1 MKVFHRLSEINQIAV
16 MKFMPFNL
24 PRALEIF
31 LQIGE
36 FGDDQFK
43 VINAML
49 HNIEK
54 KEEVTYM
61 HEKVYWRFLETL
73 FRLQESHDETNW
85 ELLSI
90 IE

>member
-1 MKVFHRLSEINQIAV
+1 
-16 MKFMPFNL
+16 MPFNL
-24 PRALEIF
+24 PQALEIL

-73 FRLQESHDETNW
+73 FRL
-85 ELLSI
+85 
-90 IE
+90 